1 MLRAL
6 PALPSFLLEEKK
18 AKETSVIGLC
28 KFYIAFSRGR
38 RGTALAVDEAYYNV
52 GEGYAGLR
60 SNRGRRRRDGW
71 GSPLPNIGL
80 YRYTRKDL
88 SSFSLPL
95 RGRGTATRSF
105 RHFLA
110 KMTPPSMREANKFS
124 SRRSLQGCFIHSQI
138 SSVESLK
145 ACPFRDTK
153 KLHPHLK
160 SKPKRGIKI

>member
-71 GSPLPNIGL
+71 GSPLPSPRI
-80 YRYTRKDL
+80 YRYKMQEFAFPLGDLQMRKCL
-88 SSFSLPL
+88 QASPRREKALTEEHFSL
-95 RGRGTATRSF
+95 F
-105 RHFLA
+105 RKYLSENIY
-110 KMTPPSMREANKFS
+110 KGK
-124 SRRSLQGCFIHSQI
+124 
-138 SSVESLK
+138 K
-145 ACPFRDTK
+145 AIEK
-153 KLHPHLK
+153 YY
-160 SKPKRGIKI
+160 KI

>member
-71 GSPLPNIGL
+71 GSPLPNIRL
-80 YRYTRKDL
+80 YRYTRQDL

-95 RGRGTATRSF
+95 RGRGTATRWKEFIKS
-105 RHFLA
+105 
-110 KMTPPSMREANKFS
+110 PPSVTTS
-124 SRRSLQGCFIHSQI
+124 SCQLPLGGSLNG
-138 SSVESLK
+138 SVNTVGEGSPLPSPRLYRYK
-145 ACPFRDTK
+145 MQ
-153 KLHPHLK
+153 
-160 SKPKRGIKI
+160 

>member
-71 GSPLPNIGL
+71 GSPLPSPRI
-80 YRYTRKDL
+80 YRYKMQEFAFPLGDLQMRKCL
-88 SSFSLPL
+88 QASPRREKALTGEHFFAIPKISL
-95 RGRGTATRSF
+95 R
-105 RHFLA
+105 
-110 KMTPPSMREANKFS
+110 KY
-124 SRRSLQGCFIHSQI
+124 I
-138 SSVESLK
+138 
-145 ACPFRDTK
+145 
-153 KLHPHLK
+153 
-160 SKPKRGIKI
+160 